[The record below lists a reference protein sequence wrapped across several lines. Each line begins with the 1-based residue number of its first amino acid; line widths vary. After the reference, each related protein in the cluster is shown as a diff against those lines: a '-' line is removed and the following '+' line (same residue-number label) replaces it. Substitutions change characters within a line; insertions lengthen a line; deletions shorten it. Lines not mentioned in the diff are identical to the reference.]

1 MWPWPSPLIILCPHF
16 LICEMRLRVIT
27 LSTWQGCHEVELVTM
42 IKAFRTA
49 SGIQWVPYQ
58 HLLHKWNVL
67 VTWIQYK
74 YYKKEIP
81 KLLMRKQCL
90 PFRGKHSTTPGFN
103 SACKCICVVWRGAND
118 ACGRQTPLPPPIRAP
133 LHRDSTA
140 LTWDA
145 ERRRTRCERGR
156 GIRESANCFSEEGKE
171 NWLLS
176 FPWVRDDLSGR
187 WGFLFDLFSKYL
199 WRAYCVW
206 TVILGNGSRHKEIL
220 ALKGIYSLSEE
231 THERPDK

>member
-1 MWPWPSPLIILCPHF
+1 MWPWPSPLITLCPHF

-42 IKAFRTA
+42 IKVFWTA
-49 SGIQWVPYQ
+49 SGIQWVPYK
-58 HLLHKWNVL
+58 HLFHKWNVL

-81 KLLMRKQCL
+81 KLLMRKRCL
-90 PFRGKHSTTPGFN
+90 PFRGKHSTTPGCN

-118 ACGRQTPLPPPIRAP
+118 ACGRQTRLPPPTGAP

-145 ERRRTRCERGR
+145 ERRRAHCEREEKSVSLQIASAR
-156 GIRESANCFSEEGKE
+156 KEKRIDFFPSHESGMICQGDGDSYLIYLANIYGGPIVCE
-171 NWLLS
+171 
-176 FPWVRDDLSGR
+176 
-187 WGFLFDLFSKYL
+187 L
-199 WRAYCVW
+199 WY
-206 TVILGNGSRHKEIL
+206 
-220 ALKGIYSLSEE
+220 
-231 THERPDK
+231 